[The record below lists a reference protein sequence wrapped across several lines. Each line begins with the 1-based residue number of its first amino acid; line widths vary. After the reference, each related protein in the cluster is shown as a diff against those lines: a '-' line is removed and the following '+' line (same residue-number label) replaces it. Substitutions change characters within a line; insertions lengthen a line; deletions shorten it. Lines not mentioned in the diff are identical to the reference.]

1 MNLRTMARVF
11 GVVFLLVGVLG
22 FVPGITRMHDTLHT
36 GGATSTGGTATA
48 AGGDDDAYPPL
59 RVGGPGHGDL
69 LGLFH
74 VNVLHN
80 IVHVLFGVWG
90 LAAAGSFG
98 GARNYFRG
106 VGVIYAVLAVLG
118 LLPPPFN
125 NTFGLIPIHGHDV
138 WLHAVLALAGLYL
151 GFAAKARD
159 VTEPRAD
166 APVV

>member
-11 GVVFLLVGVLG
+11 GVVFLLVGILG
-22 FVPGITRMHDTLHT
+22 FVPGINRMHDTMHT
-36 GGATSTGGTATA
+36 A
-48 AGGDDDAYPPL
+48 DANYPPL

-80 IVHVLFGVWG
+80 VVHVAFGVWG
-90 LAAAGSFG
+90 LVAAGRIG
-98 GARNYFRG
+98 AARNYFRG
-106 VGVIYAVLAVLG
+106 VGVAYALLAVMG
-118 LLPPPFN
+118 LLPAPFN
-125 NTFGLIPIHGHDV
+125 NTFGLVPIHGHDV

-151 GFAAKARD
+151 GFVAKAHD
-159 VTEPRAD
+159 VTEARAD